1 MPPPKTEPGWLSEQF
16 EAHRPHLVA
25 VAYRM
30 LGVAAEAEDAV
41 QDAWLRVTRAG
52 ADGVDN
58 VGGWLTTV
66 VSRICLDVLRTRSAR
81 ETAAARRESAR
92 GRPVERR
99 DPEQEVVLA
108 ESVGLALLVV
118 LSRLSPAERVAFVL
132 HDAFG
137 VPFDDVARVVGRTPA
152 AARQLASRARRRVR
166 GTEPGAPPS
175 VPARHHEVASAFLA
189 AAHGGDFE
197 GLISVLAP
205 GVVFR
210 ADEVAAAMGGPAE
223 VRGADAVAG
232 LFSGRAQGARVALVD
247 DEPGLVVAPAGR
259 LLLVL
264 RLRIEGPRVTGIEAV
279 AAPESLRAVKLR
291 VRDET

>member
-1 MPPPKTEPGWLSEQF
+1 MTPPRTKTGQLAEQF

-41 QDAWLRVTRAG
+41 QDAWLRVNRAD

-66 VSRICLDVLRTRSAR
+66 VSRICLDMLRSRSAR
-81 ETAAARRESAR
+81 ETAAARREGVCS
-92 GRPVERR
+92 RPTERW
-99 DPEQEVVLA
+99 DPEQEAVLA
-108 ESVGLALLVV
+108 ESVGLALMVV
-118 LSRLSPAERVAFVL
+118 LNRLSPAERVAFVL

-137 VPFDDVARVVGRTPA
+137 VPFDNIARVVDRTPA

-166 GTEPGAPPS
+166 GSELGAPA
-175 VPARHHEVASAFLA
+175 PAQHQEVASAFLA
-189 AAHGGDFE
+189 AAHEGDFE

-223 VRGADAVAG
+223 VRGADAVAE
-232 LFSGRAQGARVALVD
+232 LFRGRAQGARVALVD
-247 DEPGLVVAPAGR
+247 DEAGLVVAPAGR

-264 RLRIEGPRVTGIEAV
+264 RLRFEGPRITGIEAV

-291 VRDET
+291 VWDET